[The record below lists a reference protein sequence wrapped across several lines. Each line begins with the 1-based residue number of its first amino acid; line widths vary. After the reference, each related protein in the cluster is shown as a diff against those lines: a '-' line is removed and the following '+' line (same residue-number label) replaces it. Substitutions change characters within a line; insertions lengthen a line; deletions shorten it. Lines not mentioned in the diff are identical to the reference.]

1 MSRDTGRVRRA
12 LAIAV
17 LAGALAGPASANAA
31 DCVTYP
37 GDYAPKTTL
46 AAWMAYGASARGVPG
61 ELPVMAAL
69 VESNMTNLAAGDSD
83 TAGYF
88 QMRLG
93 IWNQGAYA
101 GYPTNPQLQLNW
113 FVDTALQV
121 LASRRATDPSYGA
134 DETRYGEWVADVERP
149 AAQYRY
155 RYQLRLGDAR
165 ALIGAGCI
173 ADGAPP
179 VPPPPP
185 GETTDAIPPDLEL
198 ARARPLRRLRGLA
211 VPVECPAEG
220 CTVAVSAR
228 IALPGAA
235 RVYRLSSA
243 PKPLAA
249 GQRATVSLRFGRRL
263 RAALAKLRTL
273 GRRTRAQVSVR
284 ATDAAGNASVERRS
298 VRLF

>member
-1 MSRDTGRVRRA
+1 LSRDTGRVRRA
-12 LAIAV
+12 LAIAA
-17 LAGALAGPASANAA
+17 LAAALAGPASASAA

-37 GDYAPKTTL
+37 GDDAPKSTL
-46 AAWMAYGASARGVPG
+46 AAWMAYGANARGVPG

-88 QMRLG
+88 QMRTS
-93 IWNQGAYA
+93 IWNRGVYA

-121 LASRRATDPSYGA
+121 LASRRASDPSFGA

-149 AAQYRY
+149 AQQYRY

-173 ADGAPP
+173 ADGAPA
-179 VPPPPP
+179 PPPPP
-185 GETTDAIPPDLEL
+185 SETTDATPPDLNL
-198 ARARPLRRLRGLA
+198 ARARPLRRLKGLA
-211 VPVECPAEG
+211 VGVECPGEG

-235 RVYRLSSA
+235 RAYRLSSA
-243 PKPLAA
+243 PRVLAA
-249 GQRATVSLRFGRRL
+249 DQRATVSLRFGRHL
-263 RAALAKLRTL
+263 RAALAKRRGL
-273 GRRTRAQVSVR
+273 GRHTRAQVSAR
-284 ATDAAGNASVERRS
+284 ASDAAGNASVERHS

>member
-1 MSRDTGRVRRA
+1 LSRDTGRVRRA

-17 LAGALAGPASANAA
+17 LAAALAGPASANAA

-37 GDYAPKTTL
+37 GDDAPKSTL

-88 QMRLG
+88 QMRTS
-93 IWNQGAYA
+93 IWNRGAYA

-149 AAQYRY
+149 AQQYRY

-165 ALIGAGCI
+165 ALIGAGCL
-173 ADGAPP
+173 ADGAP

-185 GETTDAIPPDLEL
+185 SETTDATPPDLEL
-198 ARARPLRRLRGLA
+198 ARARPLRRLKGLA
-211 VPVECPAEG
+211 VGVECPGEG

-228 IALPGAA
+228 IVLPGAA
-235 RVYRLSSA
+235 RVYRLSAA
-243 PKPLAA
+243 PQPLAA
-249 GQRATVSLRFGRRL
+249 GQRATVSLRFGPRL
-263 RAALAKLRTL
+263 RTALAKRRGL
-273 GRRTRAQVSVR
+273 GRHTRAQVRVR
-284 ATDAAGNASVERRS
+284 ASDAAGNASVERRR

>member
-1 MSRDTGRVRRA
+1 LSRDTGRVRRA

-17 LAGALAGPASANAA
+17 LAAALAGPASANAA

-37 GDYAPKTTL
+37 GDDAPKSTL

-69 VESNMTNLAAGDSD
+69 VESNMTNLAAGDRD

-88 QMRLG
+88 QMRTS
-93 IWNQGAYA
+93 IWDRGVYA

-121 LASRRATDPSYGA
+121 LASRRATDPTYGA

-149 AAQYRY
+149 AEQFRY

-173 ADGAPP
+173 ADGAPA
-179 VPPPPP
+179 PPPP
-185 GETTDAIPPDLEL
+185 GGITDATPPDLEL
-198 ARARPLRRLRGLA
+198 ARARPLSRLKGLA
-211 VPVECPAEG
+211 VGVECPGEG

-235 RVYRLSSA
+235 RVYRLRSA
-243 PKPLAA
+243 PQPLAA

-263 RAALAKLRTL
+263 RAALAKRRAL

-284 ATDAAGNASVERRS
+284 ASDDAGNASVEGRR

>member
-1 MSRDTGRVRRA
+1 LSRDTGRVRRA
-12 LAIAV
+12 LAIAA
-17 LAGALAGPASANAA
+17 LAVALAGPASANAA

-37 GDYAPKTTL
+37 GDDAPKSTL
-46 AAWMAYGASARGVPG
+46 AAWMAYGANARGVPG

-88 QMRLG
+88 QMRTS
-93 IWNQGAYA
+93 IWNRGVYA

-121 LASRRATDPSYGA
+121 LASRRASDPSFGA

-149 AAQYRY
+149 AQQYRY

-173 ADGAPP
+173 ADGAPA
-179 VPPPPP
+179 PPPPP
-185 GETTDAIPPDLEL
+185 SETTDATPPDLNL
-198 ARARPLRRLRGLA
+198 ARARPLRRLKGLA
-211 VPVECPAEG
+211 VGVECPGEG

-235 RVYRLSSA
+235 RVYRLSSG
-243 PKPLAA
+243 PEPLAV

-263 RAALAKLRTL
+263 RTALAKRRAL

-284 ATDAAGNASVERRS
+284 ASDAAGNSSVERRS

>member
-1 MSRDTGRVRRA
+1 VRRA

-17 LAGALAGPASANAA
+17 LAAALAGPASAHAA

-37 GDYAPKTTL
+37 GDDAPKTTL

-61 ELPVMAAL
+61 EAPVMAAL
-69 VESNMTNLAAGDSD
+69 VESNMTNLSGGDRD
-83 TAGYF
+83 TVGYF
-88 QMRLG
+88 QMRMS

-101 GYPTNPQLQLNW
+101 GYPTNPPLQLNW

-121 LASRRATDPSYGA
+121 LASKRATDPGYGA
-134 DETRYGEWVADVERP
+134 SEARYGEWVADVQRP
-149 AAQYRY
+149 AEQYRY

-173 ADGAPP
+173 SDGTPA
-179 VPPPPP
+179 PPPPP
-185 GETTDAIPPDLEL
+185 GETIDATPPDLDL
-198 ARARPLRRLRGLA
+198 ARARPLRRLKGLA
-211 VPVECPAEG
+211 VGVACPAEG

-228 IALPGAA
+228 ITLPGAA
-235 RVYRLSSA
+235 RVYRISSA
-243 PKPLAA
+243 PQPLAA

-263 RAALAKLRTL
+263 RAALAKRRTL

-284 ATDAAGNASVERRS
+284 ATDAAGNRSVERRS
-298 VRLF
+298 VRLY

>member
-1 MSRDTGRVRRA
+1 VRRA

-17 LAGALAGPASANAA
+17 AAAALAGPASANAA

-37 GDYAPKTTL
+37 GDYAPKATL
-46 AAWMAYGASARGVPG
+46 AAWMAYGASVRGVPR

-69 VESNMTNLAAGDSD
+69 VESDLTNLPTGDAD
-83 TAGYF
+83 QAGYF
-88 QMRLG
+88 QMRVG

-101 GYPTNPQLQLNW
+101 GFPTNPQLQLNW

-121 LASRRATDPSYGA
+121 LASKRATDPSYGA
-134 DETRYGEWVADVERP
+134 SEARYGEWVADVERP
-149 AAQYRY
+149 AEQFRG

-165 ALIGAGCI
+165 ALIGPGCI
-173 ADGAPP
+173 PDGTPG
-179 VPPPPP
+179 PPPP
-185 GETTDAIPPDLEL
+185 GEAVDTAPPELDL
-198 ARARPLRRLRGLA
+198 ARARRLRRLRGLA
-211 VPVECPAEG
+211 VGVECPSEG

-235 RVYRLSSA
+235 RVYRLRS
-243 PKPLAA
+243 PQRTLTA
-249 GQRATVSLRFGRRL
+249 GERATVALRYGRRL
-263 RAALAKLRTL
+263 RAALAKRRAL

-284 ATDAAGNASVERRS
+284 ASDAAGNSSVERRR

>member
-1 MSRDTGRVRRA
+1 MSGDTGVVRRA

-17 LAGALAGPASANAA
+17 AAAALAGPASANAA

-37 GDYAPKTTL
+37 GDSAPKPAL

-69 VESNMTNLAAGDSD
+69 VESNMTNLPPGDAD
-83 TAGYF
+83 YAGYF
-88 QMRLG
+88 QMRMA

-101 GYPTNPQLQLNW
+101 GFPTNPQLQLNW

-121 LASRRATDPSYGA
+121 LASKRAADPSYGA
-134 DETRYGEWVADVERP
+134 SESRWGEWVADVERP
-149 AAQYRY
+149 AEQFRY
-155 RYQLRLGDAR
+155 RYQLRLGEAR
-165 ALIGAGCI
+165 ALIGPGCI
-173 ADGAPP
+173 PDA
-179 VPPPPP
+179 VPPLPPS
-185 GETTDAIPPDLEL
+185 GGATDAVPPDLDL

-211 VPVECPAEG
+211 VGVACRTEG

-235 RVYRLSSA
+235 RVYRLSS
-243 PKPLAA
+243 PRRTLAA
-249 GQRATVSLRFGRRL
+249 GERATVTMRFGRRL
-263 RAALAKLRTL
+263 RAALAKRRAL
-273 GRRTRAQVSVR
+273 GRRTRAQLSVR
-284 ATDAAGNASVERRS
+284 ATDVAGNDSAERRR

>member
-1 MSRDTGRVRRA
+1 MRRA

-17 LAGALAGPASANAA
+17 AAAALAGPASANAA

-37 GDYAPKTTL
+37 GDDAPKTTL

-69 VESNMTNLAAGDSD
+69 VESDMTNLPPGDAD
-83 TAGYF
+83 YAGYF
-88 QMRLG
+88 QMRMG

-121 LASRRATDPSYGA
+121 LASKRALDPGYGA
-134 DETRYGEWVADVERP
+134 SEARWGEWVADVERP
-149 AAQYRY
+149 AEQFRG
-155 RYQLRLGDAR
+155 RYQLRLGEAR

-173 ADGAPP
+173 PDGAP
-179 VPPPPP
+179 VPPPP
-185 GETTDAIPPDLEL
+185 GEATDATPPTLDL
-198 ARARPLRRLRGLA
+198 ARARPLRRLKGLA
-211 VPVECPAEG
+211 VGVECPSEG
-220 CTVAVSAR
+220 CTAAVSAR

-235 RVYRLSSA
+235 RIWRLSSA
-243 PKPLAA
+243 PRTLAA
-249 GQRATVSLRFGRRL
+249 GERATVSLRFGRRL
-263 RAALAKLRTL
+263 RAALAKRRAL
-273 GRRTRAQVSVR
+273 GRHTRAQVSVR
-284 ATDAAGNASVERRS
+284 ARDAAGNGSAERRR